1 MLVQRSLLEENTKD
15 ARVLMAPTEETS
27 TRSFRFTSAAIQ
39 AITILCAA
47 HLTDL
52 GWEVVC
58 SGRKCLFSIRT
69 IKDKQETLTIMQ
81 ILG

>member
-15 ARVLMAPTEETS
+15 GRLLITSTEETS
-27 TRSFRFTSAAIQ
+27 TRSFCFMSAAIE

-52 GWEVVC
+52 GWEVVLF
-58 SGRKCLFSIRT
+58 RKKMPFLN
-69 IKDKQETLTIMQ
+69 KDY
-81 ILG
+81 

>member
-15 ARVLMAPTEETS
+15 GRVLITSTGETS
-27 TRSFRFTSAAIQ
+27 ARSFRLISAAIE
-39 AITILCAA
+39 AITILCGA